1 MDLFSPPAQ
10 EESPPSSSLVSDND
24 TTINLAQIERVNSM
38 SMTTSDA
45 DGKTKEFGLI
55 GQQVDD
61 EILVQMMVNDEIS
74 DSQGIE
80 NDSILAGQCFLLFV
94 LLHLPFDLISADV
107 KQCDDE
113 ELLDDDV

>member
-1 MDLFSPPAQ
+1 MCPFHVIIDLFSPPAKD
-10 EESPPSSSLVSDND
+10 ESPPPSSLVSDND

-38 SMTTSDA
+38 SMTTSDG

-80 NDSILAGQCFLLFV
+80 NDSILAGQYFPYSSVFISHSILF
-94 LLHLPFDLISADV
+94 
-107 KQCDDE
+107 
-113 ELLDDDV
+113 